1 MVQGLSRIWIYSL
14 QVVTPNYL
22 NKVLLTTVCTLITI
36 YLVEISVKSGIKM
49 QEKKMQKKK
58 LSTSVEEFMTSES

>member
-36 YLVEISVKSGIKM
+36 YLVEISVKSEIKM